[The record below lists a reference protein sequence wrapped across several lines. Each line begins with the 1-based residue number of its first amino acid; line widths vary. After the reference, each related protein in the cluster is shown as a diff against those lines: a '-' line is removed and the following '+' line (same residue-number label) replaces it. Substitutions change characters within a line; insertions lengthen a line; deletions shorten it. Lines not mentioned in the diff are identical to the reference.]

1 MVLQSFFNPLS
12 IAIVGVSHEK
22 HKVGYLVAKNI
33 IDQGYK
39 GKLFFINNTYKGKI
53 LEKKVYQS
61 LSEIEKVDLVIL
73 AIPGAIAVSYLDEV
87 KTAGVKNIVLFAAG
101 FKEKGEGG
109 ELLEKQLL
117 EKAKEFNLNLLG
129 PNCLGFINTY
139 LGINATFLKGSSPAG
154 NIAFISQSGALGS
167 ALVDYFC
174 AHRNLGFSYFISLGN
189 KTVLDECDMLEFV
202 AQDEKTKVIALYLED
217 VKNGEKFKQIII
229 NIAKIKPVIILKSG
243 RTKEGSQ
250 AATSHTGGMIG
261 NDQVYEA
268 IFKQYGVIRAD
279 NYYEFI
285 TLLKIF
291 SFEKA
296 PLDKDILVLSN
307 AGGAGVLL
315 TDDLIKNKL
324 QLITVSKK
332 TRDEIEKSSEK
343 SHKIT
348 VRNPID
354 ILGDA
359 SAFDYRQVISV
370 TMQEKNIDCVI
381 VLLTPQANTQIEA
394 TAKVIIEMQQKF
406 NKPFYPIFMGKKSMV
421 GVGQLFEENKVVGF
435 SNFDYLPRAIAKIV
449 EREKYVNGNKIISVL
464 DNLKSQ
470 ISNVKF
476 TTQISNLKKIQELLV
491 RHSRVYPE
499 TNRREGGNPC
509 LLNLTDS
516 LEVLQL
522 SGISV
527 AEVKEYGEKI
537 EFPAVMK
544 INSDKISHKTEVGG
558 VITDIKSKEELKIAY
573 GKLKKYP
580 VVLQKMVKG
589 YEILIGAKRDANFG
603 TVLVIGLGGIYTEL
617 IKDIAYRIYP
627 FSYEEFLKMIGE
639 TKINKLLAGFRGMP
653 VINPE
658 NLYEVLMKVGELMDN
673 FSEIKEIDINP
684 LIISDKSLV
693 AVDGRIVLAT
703 RY

>member
-1 MVLQSFFNPLS
+1 
-12 IAIVGVSHEK
+12 
-22 HKVGYLVAKNI
+22 
-33 IDQGYK
+33 
-39 GKLFFINNTYKGKI
+39 
-53 LEKKVYQS
+53 
-61 LSEIEKVDLVIL
+61 
-73 AIPGAIAVSYLDEV
+73 
-87 KTAGVKNIVLFAAG
+87 
-101 FKEKGEGG
+101 
-109 ELLEKQLL
+109 
-117 EKAKEFNLNLLG
+117 
-129 PNCLGFINTY
+129 
-139 LGINATFLKGSSPAG
+139 
-154 NIAFISQSGALGS
+154 
-167 ALVDYFC
+167 
-174 AHRNLGFSYFISLGN
+174 
-189 KTVLDECDMLEFV
+189 
-202 AQDEKTKVIALYLED
+202 
-217 VKNGEKFKQIII
+217 
-229 NIAKIKPVIILKSG
+229 
-243 RTKEGSQ
+243 
-250 AATSHTGGMIG
+250 
-261 NDQVYEA
+261 
-268 IFKQYGVIRAD
+268 
-279 NYYEFI
+279 
-285 TLLKIF
+285 
-291 SFEKA
+291 
-296 PLDKDILVLSN
+296 
-307 AGGAGVLL
+307 
-315 TDDLIKNKL
+315 
-324 QLITVSKK
+324 
-332 TRDEIEKSSEK
+332 
-343 SHKIT
+343 
-348 VRNPID
+348 
-354 ILGDA
+354 
-359 SAFDYRQVISV
+359 
-370 TMQEKNIDCVI
+370 
-381 VLLTPQANTQIEA
+381 
-394 TAKVIIEMQQKF
+394 
-406 NKPFYPIFMGKKSMV
+406 MV